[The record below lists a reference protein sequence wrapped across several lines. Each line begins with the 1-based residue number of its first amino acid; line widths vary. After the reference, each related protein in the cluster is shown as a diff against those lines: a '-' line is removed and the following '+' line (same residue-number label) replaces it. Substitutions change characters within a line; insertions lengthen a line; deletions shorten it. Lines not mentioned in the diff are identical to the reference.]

1 MTDEQHEQ
9 RTPRWG
15 RKTVGASFILLA
27 VVGAAALTAVP
38 VPYVYEAPG
47 PVYDTLGSAEGSDG
61 DQHELIT
68 VDGVTTYDTE
78 GTLSMLTVSLVG
90 SPEGRPTWF
99 DIFAAWLRPDSAVVP
114 MNVFFPEGTTYE
126 DTQES
131 ANFEMESS
139 KREAIAAALSS
150 QGIEYTSYLRV
161 EGTKSDFPSD
171 GVLEVGDVFV
181 SIDGEDVGSSS
192 RISEVIAGVGE
203 GNIAHCVLLR
213 DGTEIEADIPVV
225 FNNDTDQVPVIGVIV
240 SSHYEFPFDVS
251 IRLDDVGGP
260 SAGMMFALGIVDK
273 ITPGYLNGGHN
284 VAGTGTITAEGVV
297 GGIGG
302 IVQKMYG
309 ARYAG
314 VEYFLVPASNC
325 DEVTGNV
332 PDGLQVFAVEDL
344 GDALSVLNAI
354 EADSDLSVLP
364 ACD

>member
-1 MTDEQHEQ
+1 MTDEQHEP
-9 RTPRWG
+9 RRARWG
-15 RKTVGASFILLA
+15 RKTVGASFILLS

-61 DQHELIT
+61 TEHELIT
-68 VDGVTTYDTE
+68 VEGTPTFDTE

-90 SPEGRPTWF
+90 SPDSRPSWF

-114 MNVFFPEGTTYE
+114 MEVFFPEGTTYE
-126 DTQES
+126 DTQQS

-150 QGIEYTSYLRV
+150 QDIEYSSYLQV
-161 EGTKSDFPSD
+161 EGTKADFPSE
-171 GVLEVGDVFV
+171 GVLEVGDIFV
-181 SIDGEDVGSSS
+181 SIDGKDVGSSS
-192 RISEVIAGVGE
+192 RISEVIAEVGE
-203 GNIAHCVLLR
+203 GNLARTVILR
-213 DGTEIEADIPVV
+213 EGKELEFDIPVV
-225 FNNDTDQVPVIGVIV
+225 FNNDTDQIPVIGVVV
-240 SSHYEFPFDVS
+240 SSHYDFPFDVS

-273 ITPGYLNGGHN
+273 ITPGYLNGGQA
-284 VAGTGTITAEGVV
+284 VAGTGTITADGVV

-314 VEYFLVPASNC
+314 VEYFLAPASNC
-325 DEVTGNV
+325 DEVSGNV
-332 PDGLQVFAVEDL
+332 PDGLQVFAVDTL
-344 GDALSVLNAI
+344 DDALTALNAI